1 MPYETR
7 RMSVVIPFPSM
18 HRLLVPV
25 AALILL
31 LGPGSQQPQ
40 GQTGIAIPQ
49 TVTENL
55 ARHGRALV
63 IVGLQ
68 SNAVPEGL
76 LAGPADVQ
84 SQRLLLHNALDD
96 VMARAE
102 AVGALDTRRFETIPY
117 FTATVNDAGSLAAL
131 AALPGVVS
139 IIGDGLLSPDLIDSA
154 PLIGAPAAWAAGG
167 TGAGWTV
174 AVLDTGVQATH
185 PFLAGRVTGEACF
198 SDAGGA
204 AFIGTSICPGGAPRQ
219 LGPGAA
225 MDCELSTSGC
235 GHGTHVAGIVA
246 GSNGTGPL
254 AGHSGIAPGAG
265 ILAVQVFT
273 RIHDAGSCGSS
284 PVPCARVFF
293 SDLIRGLEW
302 VLDTAGPG
310 NSNRVA
316 AANMSLGGNTYTSQ
330 ASCDNDLAPV
340 KRIVD
345 QLRSVG
351 IASVFSAGNSGIT
364 DAIGAPGCISTA
376 VSVGSTTKFD
386 AVSSFSNRAAFL
398 SLMAPGSSIRSSVP
412 GLGAASD
419 VYNGTSMAAPH
430 VAGAWAILKQAAPG
444 ASVTHVLNALQ
455 STGAAIPDGAL
466 THARIN
472 VNAARTALLGVN
484 EPPGTPGAPLITGAG
499 GIVTI
504 TVPPPTTGGP
514 PTSYMILARNVPGG
528 PIVAALPL
536 GQANSAT
543 AAAPPGSYYVTA
555 LAGNTSGTSPES
567 TGTSITAPFVPPLPG
582 APSYFTVHFA
592 GREVRMSWTAPATGG
607 APTSYVVLA
616 STSPGGT
623 PVATLPVTGTGL
635 AVGNVPP
642 GTYFIRV
649 VAVNTG
655 GVGPASAELSV
666 TIPTTDLPPGTPTLL
681 PVSIAGNL
689 VTMNWF
695 PSHAGGFPVSYT
707 VRASHTSGGPVVAS
721 LTSTATTLTVPAP
734 PGTYYVRVVANNA
747 HGTSAV
753 SNERVVTVLP

>member
-1 MPYETR
+1 
-7 RMSVVIPFPSM
+7 MSVVIPFLPM

-49 TVTENL
+49 AVTENL

-76 LAGPADVQ
+76 LAGPADIQ
-84 SQRLLLHNALDD
+84 SQRLLLHSALND

-102 AVGALDTRRFETIPY
+102 AAGALETRRFETIPY

-139 IIGDGLLSPDLIDSA
+139 ITEDGLLAPDLIDSA

-167 TGAGWTV
+167 TGAGWSV
-174 AVLDTGVQATH
+174 AVLDTGVQSTH
-185 PFLAGRVTGEACF
+185 PFLSGRVTGEACF

-204 AFIGTSICPGGAPRQ
+204 AFIGTSMCPGGASMQ
-219 LGPGAA
+219 LGSGAA

-246 GSNGTGPL
+246 GSNGTGDL

-284 PVPCARVFF
+284 PVPCARVYF

-302 VLDTAGPG
+302 VLDAAGPG

-316 AANMSLGGNTYTSQ
+316 AANMSLGGGTYTSQ
-330 ASCDNDLAPV
+330 AACDNDLAPV

-351 IASVFSAGNSGIT
+351 IASVFSAGNAGIP

-386 AVSSFSNRAAFL
+386 AVSSFSNRASFL

-412 GLGAASD
+412 GLGAVSD

-472 VNAARTALLGVN
+472 VNAARTALVGIS
-484 EPPGTPGAPLITGAG
+484 EAPGAPGAPLITGAG

-504 TVPPPTTGGP
+504 TVPPPTAGGP
-514 PTSYMILARNVPGG
+514 PTSYTIVARNAPDAPDG
-528 PIVAALPL
+528 PIVAILPM
-536 GQANSAT
+536 GQANRAT
-543 AAAPPGSYYVTA
+543 VSAPPGSYYVTA
-555 LAGNTSGTSPES
+555 MAGNTWGNSPES
-567 TGTSITAPFVPPLPG
+567 AGTSITAPFVPPPPG

-655 GVGPASAELSV
+655 GVGPTSEELSV
-666 TIPTTDLPPGTPTLL
+666 TIPATNVPPGPPTLL
-681 PVSIAGNL
+681 PVSMAGNL

-695 PSHAGGFPVSYT
+695 PSHTGGFPVSYT
-707 VRASHTSGGPVVAS
+707 VRASQTSGGPVIAS
-721 LTSTATTLTVPAP
+721 LTSTSTTLTVPAP

-747 HGTSAV
+747 HGTSTV
-753 SNERVVTVLP
+753 SNERVITVLP